1 MIDIN
6 PQFDEIELEPL
17 EDSLSPEGIS
27 SIAEEQIGNT
37 NEILAE
43 MCFLEA
49 EDLLSRGDRSGAIS
63 SYQQAY
69 KYAPKKINYCLKLV
83 DLLAEEINTY
93 KEAEQILNKTLEIFP
108 NNLELNVRLND
119 LKNKFFKS
127 KSGMTKDLQNA
138 LNSSEITTQK
148 VMKEDIKAAAA
159 AMGVDLE
166 KAAGQIAI
174 TQDAASILKEID
186 ELESK
191 SNVTASLSKKKLSK
205 DTKPLEPLK
214 PAIKE
219 EKAYIANDPNAIL
232 KEIDELEAKT
242 SAITS
247 QLSKKKSTKNL
258 TEITTN
264 NKPNTSDNPNDI
276 LKEINDLETKSLTTT
291 LKTNNTRKLT
301 ETASLENNTTNLDK
315 TKKLDRTK
323 FGNTKY
329 ISSETTKPK
338 FISRTKSLTILFI
351 FLITFA
357 AFGYQLT
364 IRPTVSLIGPKE
376 NVTLTAKDIKFEW
389 LCDKK
394 VAQFVLEVYEEDKF
408 IIKEFTK
415 ETSYSLK
422 AEQLA
427 LLQPDHKYRWRVI
440 LPVGFTGDYTLA
452 SEMKTFQ
459 ISEPFTTIKTD
470 QTQQTD
476 RPTKKEIKPEV
487 QIPTFID
494 RKDKYEGGEL

>member
-17 EDSLSPEGIS
+17 EDSLSPESVS
-27 SIAEEQIGNT
+27 SLPEEQIGST

-119 LKNKFFKS
+119 LKNKSSKS

-166 KAAGQIAI
+166 KAASQIAI
-174 TQDAASILKEID
+174 TQDAANILKEID
-186 ELESK
+186 ELEAK
-191 SNVTASLSKKKLSK
+191 SAVTASLSKKKLSK

-214 PAIKE
+214 PTIKE
-219 EKAYIANDPNAIL
+219 EKADITNDPNAIL
-232 KEIDELEAKT
+232 KEIDELETKT
-242 SAITS
+242 SAVTAS
-247 QLSKKKSTKNL
+247 LSKKKSVKNPV
-258 TEITTN
+258 EITTG
-264 NKPNTSDNPNDI
+264 NKLNTSDNPDDI
-276 LKEINDLETKSLTTT
+276 LKEINDLETKSLTTG

-301 ETASLENNTTNLDK
+301 DTLSLENNTTNLNK
-315 TKKLDRTK
+315 TKRLDKDK
-323 FGNTKY
+323 FGKTKY
-329 ISSETTKPK
+329 ISSETIQPK
-338 FISRTKSLTILFI
+338 FISRAKSLTILFI

-357 AFGYQLT
+357 AFAYQLT

-376 NVTLTAKDIKFEW
+376 NVTLAAKDIKFEW

-440 LPVGFTGDYTLA
+440 LPVGFSGDYTLA

-470 QTQQTD
+470 QTQQVD
-476 RPTKKEIKPEV
+476 QPTKKEIKPEV
-487 QIPTFID
+487 QIPTFIN